1 MKKAMEQERAILR
14 EMLEIYSPSGQEG
27 ELADYLVR
35 RMKELGFRAYQDA
48 VGNAVGIS
56 GEGEREIVLMGHID
70 TVPGFIPVRLE
81 GDVLYG
87 RGAVDAKGPL
97 AAFIMACKRVGS
109 LPGLRLVLIGAV
121 EEEAATSK
129 GAREALCHFS
139 PDYVIIGEPSGWEH
153 ITIGYKGRL
162 LIDFRLEREAG
173 HSAGQEEGVC
183 AEAVDF
189 WKRLQGIAGR
199 HNSGQA
205 RLFDRL
211 DLSLRCINSGSDGL
225 REWVEATV
233 GIRLPPG
240 LEVASLKEEILAS
253 AGDIQVN
260 FYGEEIPFR
269 AKKNNPLV
277 RAFLSAIRRAGGEP
291 TFKLKTGTSDMN
303 VAGPAWRCPIVAY
316 GPGDSALDHSP
327 HERIDLKEYEKAIG
341 VLADVLRKL

>member
-1 MKKAMEQERAILR
+1 MEQERAILR

-27 ELADYLVR
+27 ELAGYLVR
-35 RMKELGFRAYQDA
+35 RMEELGFRAYQDA
-48 VGNAVGIS
+48 AGNAVGIL
-56 GEGEREIVLMGHID
+56 GEGEREIVLLGHID

-129 GAREALCHFS
+129 GAQEALCHFS

-173 HSAGQEEGVC
+173 HSASQEEGVC
-183 AEAVDF
+183 AETVDF

-233 GIRLPPG
+233 GMRLPPG
-240 LEVASLKEEILAS
+240 LEVAALKEEILAS

-277 RAFLSAIRRAGGEP
+277 RAFLAAIRRAGGEP
-291 TFKLKTGTSDMN
+291 TFKVKTGTSDMN

-341 VLADVLRKL
+341 VLADVLRQL